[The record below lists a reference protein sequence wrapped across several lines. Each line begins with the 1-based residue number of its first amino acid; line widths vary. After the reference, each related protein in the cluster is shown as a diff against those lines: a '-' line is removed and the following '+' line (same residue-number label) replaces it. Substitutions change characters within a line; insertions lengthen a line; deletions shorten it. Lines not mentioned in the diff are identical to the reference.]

1 MYWMNSLAAGM
12 FFENFQI
19 AHTLGS
25 PTFHRP
31 PGPATS
37 GTTKVS
43 AKTFGLV
50 SRVEWKA
57 EIASW
62 IQLATPEARKR
73 LSEASSHE
81 KTSEVMTSSY
91 SALPKASASRISF
104 ESIRMFC
111 PLGSVS
117 LTPKEYMRARQLR
130 LASLQCQN
138 CMPVGWPLPLS
149 CPAAF
154 RSSSQVFGP
163 PSPIEAKRSLRHR
176 TGIEMKKSG
185 SAYQTPLTCAA
196 LFELSS
202 QPPYFLPRPSATS
215 ERSTRLR

>member
-19 AHTLGS
+19 AQTLGS

-37 GTTKVS
+37 GTTKVCS
-43 AKTFGLV
+43 KTLGLV
-50 SRVEWKA
+50 RRVEWKA

-81 KTSEVMTSSY
+81 NTSGVMPSSY
-91 SALPKASASRISF
+91 SALPKRSDSRISL
-104 ESIRMFC
+104 ESMAMFC

-117 LTPKEYMRARQLR
+117 LAPKQYMSARQLW
-130 LASLQCQN
+130 LASLQCEN
-138 CMPVGWPLPLS
+138 CMPVGCPFAFSWP
-149 CPAAF
+149 PALR
-154 RSSSQVFGP
+154 RSSHVLG
-163 PSPIEAKRSLRHR
+163 SPIPIDAKRSLRQR
-176 TGIEMKKSG
+176 TGMEMKKSG
-185 SAYQTPLTCAA
+185 TAYHV
-196 LFELSS
+196 
-202 QPPYFLPRPSATS
+202 PPT
-215 ERSTRLR
+215 